1 MQHPVRVRPGYN
13 PGVPTQPLNL
23 LEGRRSRTVV
33 FTLLYASE
41 GAPIGFIWWALPA
54 LLRAAELPIEQIT
67 GLTALVL
74 LPWVFKFAWAPLID
88 TLRGP
93 RWGFRA
99 WIMTAQLAMGLT
111 LLPLIWLDPV
121 EQFNMWRL
129 LLLLH
134 AFSAATQDVAID
146 ALAINSVPIRE
157 RGLLNGCMQAGMLVG
172 RSLFGGGALM
182 VAAWLGREWMIAALI
197 VWIGLAFAVLMFV
210 REPEGLAP
218 SRERTAAFRRA
229 LARALRQRAAWL
241 GIGFA
246 LLSGAAFEATGQ
258 LAGPFLVDRGVD
270 APTIGVFFGIFAV
283 GATLFGGLV
292 GGRISDHW
300 GRLRSVGV
308 FLCGMVGAIVLL
320 AFADLAGRDPST
332 LIALLT
338 LVYLFIGLFV
348 ASSYALFMDLTDPR
362 LGGTQFSAYMAATNG
377 CESWSA
383 WAGGRVAGRAGYP
396 AAFLTM
402 STVSVA
408 SLALLL
414 LLARGREPAQTSAGD

>member
-1 MQHPVRVRPGYN
+1 MEAR
-13 PGVPTQPLNL
+13 PLNL
-23 LEGRRSRTVV
+23 LDSRRARTAV

-54 LLRAAELPIEQIT
+54 LLRAVELPIQQIT

-121 EQFNMWRL
+121 AHFDTWRL

-146 ALAINSVPIRE
+146 ALAINSVPIGD

-172 RSLFGGGALM
+172 RSLFGGGALL
-182 VAAWLGREWMIAALI
+182 VVAWLGREWMIAALI
-197 VWIGLAFAVLMFV
+197 GWIWLALLVLLFV
-210 REPEGLAP
+210 REPPELAP
-218 SRERTAAFRRA
+218 SPERTAAFRRD
-229 LARALRQRAAWL
+229 LARALRQRRSWL

-246 LLSGAAFEATGQ
+246 LLAGAAFEATGQ
-258 LAGPFLVDRGVD
+258 LAGPFLVDRNVD
-270 APTIGVFFGIFAV
+270 TPTIGLFFGVFAV
-283 GATLFGGLV
+283 SATLLGGLV
-292 GGRISDHW
+292 GGRLSDRW
-300 GRLRSVGV
+300 GRLRTVGA
-308 FLCGMVGAIVLL
+308 FLCGLIGAIVVL
-320 AFADLAGRDPST
+320 ALADLAGSDPGT
-332 LIALLT
+332 LILLLT
-338 LVYLFIGLFV
+338 VMYLFIGLFI

-362 LGGTQFSAYMAATNG
+362 LGGTQFSTYMAATNG

-383 WAGGRVAGRAGYP
+383 WAGGRVAGAAGYP

-402 STVSVA
+402 SVVSLT
-408 SLALLL
+408 SLALLV
-414 LLARGREPAQTSAGD
+414 LLARERK